1 MEVKPI
7 TLEDMLEICH
17 INYDGV
23 AEAVIR
29 IAAESKCLV
38 EFYKKFNIYFSEH
51 GLGGDSC
58 WELCEQYLGLIL
70 VGPYSC

>member
-23 AEAVIR
+23 AEAVTK
-29 IAAESKCLV
+29 IANESKCLV
-38 EFYKKFNIYFSEH
+38 EFYEKFHEYFSVH
-51 GLGGDSC
+51 GLGGDDC
-58 WELCEQYLGLIL
+58 WELCETYLGLIL
-70 VGPYSC
+70 SGPYHC